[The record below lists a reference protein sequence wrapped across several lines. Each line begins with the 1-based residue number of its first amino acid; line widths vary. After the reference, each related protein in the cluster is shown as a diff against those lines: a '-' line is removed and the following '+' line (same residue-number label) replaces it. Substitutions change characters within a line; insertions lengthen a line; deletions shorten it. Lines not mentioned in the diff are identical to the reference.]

1 MSAWSYSLVMHNR
14 FNLSS
19 LPDAIVTLNQSQYE
33 FTEGQPPF
41 LVCIEVVDDVS
52 IEAQLALNIRTET
65 GTAGTSD
72 FEALDQQV
80 FVNGSTCFEVM
91 IVADELLE
99 EEEVFTLLTG
109 SGDTRLS
116 TMVSE
121 AEIHIIDS
129 NSKRSIWL
137 QLNYIAKQESCSL
150 YYTLA
155 PAELRSKA
163 GVL

>member
-1 MSAWSYSLVMHNR
+1 MN
-14 FNLSS
+14 
-19 LPDAIVTLNQSQYE
+19 
-33 FTEGQPPF
+33 
-41 LVCIEVVDDVS
+41 DVS

-80 FVNGSTCFEVM
+80 FVNGSTCFDVM

-99 EEEVFTLLTG
+99 EKEVFTVLIG

-129 NSKRSIWL
+129 NSKWNL
-137 QLNYIAKQESCSL
+137 SL
-150 YYTLA
+150 F